1 MFAEYVSLVG
11 AHPELVRA
19 GAKRNSDGVANA
31 PRVNLLSGAIGIK
44 LEDARAIGFR
54 GTIRIIRARTD
65 GNVHFFAIGRKNDV
79 ARPVAAAAQ
88 PRRATGKM
96 RAQIFRRSASFEIA
110 SAIWKPNHAVG
121 ISYVQELRLIT
132 GRIKG
137 DSKWPVQVVFCKDF
151 IGVRPA
157 ALLCIA
163 QYPNLIGATFHD
175 KDVAIWRSEEKAR
188 VAETISIKVNLETG
202 RCSKLSVCRA
212 SGYTGQINCQDI

>member
-1 MFAEYVSLVG
+1 MCPQPFGWPARFEISI
-11 AHPELVRA
+11 
-19 GAKRNSDGVANA
+19 
-31 PRVNLLSGAIGIK
+31 AIG
-44 LEDARAIGFR
+44 
-54 GTIRIIRARTD
+54 
-65 GNVHFFAIGRKNDV
+65 
-79 ARPVAAAAQ
+79 
-88 PRRATGKM
+88 
-96 RAQIFRRSASFEIA
+96 
-110 SAIWKPNHAVG
+110 KPNHTVG

-188 VAETISIKVNLETG
+188 VAETISIKINLETG
-202 RCSKLSVCRA
+202 RYSKPSVCGA
-212 SGYTGQINCQDI
+212 AGYTGRINCQDI